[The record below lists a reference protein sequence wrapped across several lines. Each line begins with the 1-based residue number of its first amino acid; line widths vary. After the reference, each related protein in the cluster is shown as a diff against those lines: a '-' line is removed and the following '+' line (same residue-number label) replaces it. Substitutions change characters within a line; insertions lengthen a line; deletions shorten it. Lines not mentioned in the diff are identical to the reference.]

1 MFEFLRE
8 LFRKLGS
15 IIMIILASLLGL
27 TFVLTL
33 IYPLGYRQEIVE
45 YSSLYNLDPI
55 LVATVINVESNYNK
69 NAKSHQDARG
79 LMQVGPQTGE
89 WGAAELGISDYTAE
103 SLYNPDI
110 NIRIGCWYLD
120 KLNKE
125 FHSREEIVLAAYNAG
140 SGNVKKWLANPEY
153 SEDASNLTNIPFK
166 ETSDYLQKID
176 KRYEIYSNVYSDII
190 YQDNRFMDLYFEL
203 IVKSRKLIKNV
214 KGAIKTVNLGE

>member
-1 MFEFLRE
+1 
-8 LFRKLGS
+8 
-15 IIMIILASLLGL
+15 MIILASLLGL
-27 TFVLTL
+27 TFILTL

-103 SLYNPDI
+103 SLYKPDV

-125 FHSREEIVLAAYNAG
+125 FNSREEIVLAAYNAG

-153 SEDASNLTNIPFK
+153 SEDGSNLTAIPFK
-166 ETSDYLQKID
+166 ETSDYIQKID
-176 KRYEIYSNVYSDII
+176 KRYELYSNIYSDII
-190 YQDNRFMDLYFEL
+190 YEDNRFMDLYFEL
-203 IVKSRKLIKNV
+203 IVKSRKLIKNA
-214 KGAIKTVNLGE
+214 GDAIKGINLEG

>member
-1 MFEFLRE
+1 
-8 LFRKLGS
+8 
-15 IIMIILASLLGL
+15 MIILASLLGL

-33 IYPLGYRQEIVE
+33 IYPLGYRQQIVE

-55 LVATVINVESNYNK
+55 LVAAVINVESNYNE

-89 WGAAELGISDYTAE
+89 WGAAELGISDYRPE
-103 SLYNPDI
+103 SLYDPDI

-120 KLNKE
+120 KLNQE
-125 FHSREEIVLAAYNAG
+125 FQSREDLVLAAYNAG

-153 SEDASNLTNIPFK
+153 SQDGINLDKIPFK

-176 KRYEIYSNVYSDII
+176 KRYELYSNIYSDII
-190 YQDNRFMDLYFEL
+190 YQEKSFMDLYFKL
-203 IVKSRKLIKNV
+203 IVKSRRFIKNA
-214 KGAIKTVNLGE
+214 KGAIKEVNLGE

>member
-1 MFEFLRE
+1 MT
-8 LFRKLGS
+8 
-15 IIMIILASLLGL
+15 ILASLLGL

-45 YSSLYNLDPI
+45 YSSQYNLDPI

-69 NAKSHQDARG
+69 NARSHQDARG

-89 WGAAELGISDYTAE
+89 WGAEELGISDYTAE

-120 KLNKE
+120 RLNKE
-125 FHSREEIVLAAYNAG
+125 FNSREEIVLAAYNAG

-153 SEDASNLTNIPFK
+153 SEDGSNLSSIPFK
-166 ETSDYLQKID
+166 ETSDYIQKID
-176 KRYEIYSNVYSDII
+176 KRYELYSNIYSDVI
-190 YQDNRFMDLYFEL
+190 YGENRFMDLYFQL
-203 IVKSRKLIKNV
+203 IVKSRRFIKNA
-214 KGAIKTVNLGE
+214 KGAIESVNLGE